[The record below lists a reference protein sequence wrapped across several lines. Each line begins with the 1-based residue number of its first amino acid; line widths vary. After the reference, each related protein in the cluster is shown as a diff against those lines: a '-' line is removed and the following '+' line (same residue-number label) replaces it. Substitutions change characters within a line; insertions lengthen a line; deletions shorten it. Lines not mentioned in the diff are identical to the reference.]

1 MSLEHMKGHIRFCVS
16 LQLVVLLFGLGQDVA
31 AQNEVVL
38 IPSKDNTLYEHNT
51 LVLSNGAG
59 QHLFA
64 GRTSITTNALRRTL
78 IAFSVASA
86 LPDGAVIDS
95 VQLKLHLSK
104 TVSGAKRISVH
115 WVLTDW
121 GEGASD
127 AAGTEGAGTAATIG
141 DATWLHTFFDTST
154 WQTAGGDFRP
164 IESASTLVAGN
175 GTYTWGSTPELIADV
190 RQWVDAPQENF
201 GWLLLG
207 EEEELQTAKRF
218 DSREN
223 PNPDFI
229 PKLHV
234 YYSIATRIETET
246 IPTTLRLLQ
255 NYPNPFKQTTTIS
268 FILDAPQ
275 HVTLKVFNALGRT
288 VATLVASWQHT
299 GLYQVAFDASDLPP
313 GVYFYRLTGS
323 GSHQFGKM
331 IALR

>member
-1 MSLEHMKGHIRFCVS
+1 MKGHIRFCVS

-31 AQNEVVL
+31 AQNEIVL
-38 IPSKDNTLYEHNT
+38 TPSKDNTLYESSTGH
-51 LVLSNGAG
+51 LSNGAG
-59 QHLFA
+59 VYLFV
-64 GRTSITTNALRRTL
+64 GRTAIATDALRRAL

-95 VQLKLHLSK
+95 VQLRLHLSK
-104 TVSGAKRISVH
+104 TSSGTKRISVH
-115 WVLTDW
+115 RILTDW

-127 AAGTEGAGTAATIG
+127 AAGTEGAGTAAQIR

-154 WQTAGGDFRP
+154 WQNAGGDFRP
-164 IESASTLVAGN
+164 IESASTLVAAD
-175 GTYTWGSTPELIADV
+175 GTYTWGSTPGLIADV
-190 RQWVDAPQENF
+190 RHWVDTPQEDF

-207 EEEELQTAKRF
+207 EEEELQTTKRF

-223 PNPDFI
+223 PNSNFT

-234 YYSIATRIETET
+234 YYSVATRIETET

>member
-1 MSLEHMKGHIRFCVS
+1 MKGHIRFCVS

-31 AQNEVVL
+31 AQNEIVL
-38 IPSKDNTLYEHNT
+38 TPSKDNTLYESSTGH
-51 LVLSNGAG
+51 LSNGAG
-59 QHLFA
+59 QYLFV
-64 GRTSITTNALRRTL
+64 GRTAIATNALRRAL

-95 VQLKLHLSK
+95 VQLRLHLSK
-104 TVSGAKRISVH
+104 TSSGTKRISVH
-115 WVLTDW
+115 RILTDW

-127 AAGTEGAGTAATIG
+127 AAGTEGAGTAAQIR

-154 WQTAGGDFRP
+154 WQNAGGDFRP
-164 IESASTLVAGN
+164 IESASTLVAAD
-175 GTYTWGSTPELIADV
+175 GTYTWGSTPGLIADV
-190 RQWVDAPQENF
+190 RHWVDTPQEDF

-207 EEEELQTAKRF
+207 EEEELQTTKRF
-218 DSREN
+218 DSRDN
-223 PNPDFI
+223 PNSNFT

-234 YYSIATRIETET
+234 YYSVATRIETET